1 MSLVFDMAKKIGS
14 ERSVKTKR
22 AQDCLVALSLEALE
36 RGSAV
41 ASPAPVMHGTGEG
54 DGIGRK
60 ESCTGRKQNRT
71 GRKQKRSKDIRIRT
85 GRKQGRRGRDQTGR
99 KRDRRGRDQRGRDQ
113 TGRKRDEAGRKRLNR
128 REKKRRTLNVRH
140 QWACLLLQGVKTVE
154 VRTWPLGRRQGEEHW
169 IEETWGGKKPR
180 GFKNFLVGVI
190 TFKDDFQ
197 YTSYSHFRS
206 DELRHQIPAG
216 SPFDWDVAQ
225 TPVLYGWTVDD
236 VCRLVKPLP
245 AAAIKGGIGAK
256 PVTRR
261 GTFKS

>member
-1 MSLVFDMAKKIGS
+1 M
-14 ERSVKTKR
+14 
-22 AQDCLVALSLEALE
+22 
-36 RGSAV
+36 
-41 ASPAPVMHGTGEG
+41 
-54 DGIGRK
+54 
-60 ESCTGRKQNRT
+60 
-71 GRKQKRSKDIRIRT
+71 RIRT
-85 GRKQGRRGRDQTGR
+85 GRKQDRTGRKQDRQGRDQTGR
-99 KRDRRGRDQRGRDQ
+99 QQVRRGRV
-113 TGRKRDEAGRKRLNR
+113 EAGRKWLIR
-128 REKKRRTLNVRH
+128 REKKRRTLNVQH
-140 QWACLLLQGVKTVE
+140 HWACLLLQGVKTVE

-180 GFKNFLVGVI
+180 GFKIFLVGVI

-197 YTSYSHFRS
+197 YTYYSHFRS